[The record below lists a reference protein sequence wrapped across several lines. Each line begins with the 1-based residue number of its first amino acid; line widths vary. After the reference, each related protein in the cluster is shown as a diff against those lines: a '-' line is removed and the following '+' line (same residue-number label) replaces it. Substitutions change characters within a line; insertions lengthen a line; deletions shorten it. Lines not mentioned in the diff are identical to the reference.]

1 MKVLMYEITDEDKEY
16 SESVV
21 ENMIDEDK
29 SCFSLV
35 KHRNGDIYLAS
46 LTIDD
51 EDIGREN
58 FLKIISSFAENRP
71 KAFMVKKCHLGY
83 ISDMVNTD
91 YIAEHEDDF
100 GTWSTSSFFNKFMEV
115 FPDNDMLDIF
125 YMFLI
130 DFFKN
135 K

>member
-1 MKVLMYEITDEDKEY
+1 MKVLMYEIIDEDKK
-16 SESVV
+16 SVV

-51 EDIGREN
+51 EDIDREN
-58 FLKIISSFAENRP
+58 FLKIISSFTENRP

-83 ISDMVNTD
+83 ISDRVNTD

-100 GTWSTSSFFNKFMEV
+100 DTWSTSSFFNKFMEV
-115 FPDNDMLDIF
+115 FTEDNDMLDIF